1 MRTFDHLILNGRPA
15 GGKSELIDFLKKTPP
30 ERRAERFHISE
41 FVEKDDFVWLWEKF
55 VEDDLW
61 EQLGQPRLYSRTV
74 PHGYVQAEG
83 DKLLDMMCLKFG
95 RIIERDY
102 LAQPEWYD
110 GNTLIVEFSRGTVDG
125 GYRRAYEL
133 LAKAVWERAAII
145 YIQVTFEES
154 ARRNEARYQE
164 KLAHSILA
172 HKLPDEALQRFSA
185 EQDFLALADGRDSGY
200 LDLHGVKVPFVVI
213 HNEPELTEY
222 DALDARYG
230 EALGVLWKLYASR

>member
-15 GGKSELIDFLKKTPP
+15 GGKSELIDFLKKTPR
-30 ERRAERFHISE
+30 ERRAERFHIDGFIE
-41 FVEKDDFVWLWEKF
+41 MDDFVWLWDKF

-74 PHGYVQAEG
+74 PHGYVQTEG
-83 DKLLDMMCLKFG
+83 DRLLDMLCLKFG
-95 RIIERDY
+95 RLITRDTMSH
-102 LAQPEWYD
+102 PEWYD
-110 GNTLIVEFSRGTVDG
+110 ANTMIVEFSRGKVDG

-133 LAKAVWERAAII
+133 IAPEVWDRAAIL
-145 YIQVTFEES
+145 YIQVTYEES

-185 EQDFLALADGRDSGY
+185 EQDFLELADGRDSGF
-200 LDLHGVKVPFVVI
+200 LEIHGRKVPFVVMS
-213 HNEPELTEY
+213 NEPELTND
-222 DALDARYG
+222 DALDERYG
-230 EALGVLWKLYASR
+230 HALGTLWKLYESR